1 MLARVL
7 KLSSD
12 SSLIGDG
19 MKLKVA
25 ALLSFIKSYLDGD
38 ESSDEDDVEVG
49 VDTIFVYSSKEDKLS
64 PTIASFS
71 VAFMT
76 LMGELASSSSLSEEL
91 PLLDSLTIPESLSLS
106 SFSVSYLVSAFLSNL
121 SSLTANVT
129 LNSPLTRVLKLSNNN
144 SSSTR
149 GWHEAESDYLKFTL
163 LQPSS
168 LSPSK
173 PRSEVVLK
181 TLIIFHRAMR
191 ELDTSV
197 WEELINY
204 STRRGYLID
213 LSHFHDTSIPN
224 ALDYSCWIRN
234 YGLYLGERLRCFV
247 IVHHDV
253 AAYTS
258 KYSQRLDTKE
268 LLEQLPALQ
277 NLLFRLLDSKP
288 GGASA
293 YNRLIQ
299 YALSIIASES
309 VKIYVAIT
317 VRVVELL
324 EKFFEMNRD
333 DAISALKIYKK
344 SGSQAERLSEFF
356 ETCRGLDFGRG
367 QKFINIKQ
375 PPASFITTMEEY
387 IKDAPNTLM
396 IEYNANGED
405 EGGAGSNEDAACVE
419 GNLVSVD
426 ESDPSSEKNEATAPT
441 QAADL
446 MGLYDLLT
454 GASEFD
460 ENPLALAIVPAVK
473 SSNSSIDENETSP
486 IPDWEVA
493 LFTDEERS
501 PDQII
506 VAENKEGD
514 ELDMSK
520 LEGIYNEANGGA
532 QHDGGYQIGQVNSN
546 PFDFEAIHDPT
557 QYNMEFAVPPNAF
570 CVPSNIPTQF
580 VNMHPYHVSYNNAQ
594 QQQQQQQ
601 EEPFTMTKK
610 STNPFDDEP
619 DFLPPPSALDVQHQ
633 HPTQMTY
640 SESETHA

>member
-1 MLARVL
+1 MKKAFGLV
-7 KLSSD
+7 KSH
-12 SSLIGDG
+12 GDYKG
-19 MKLKVA
+19 LDTAIVKA
-25 ALLSFIKSYLDGD
+25 TNFHHALPKEKHIRH
-38 ESSDEDDVEVG
+38 
-49 VDTIFVYSSKEDKLS
+49 IF
-64 PTIASFS
+64 
-71 VAFMT
+71 
-76 LMGELASSSSLSEEL
+76 
-91 PLLDSLTIPESLSLS
+91 
-106 SFSVSYLVSAFLSNL
+106 
-121 SSLTANVT
+121 
-129 LNSPLTRVLKLSNNN
+129 
-144 SSSTR
+144 
-149 GWHEAESDYLKFTL
+149 
-163 LQPSS
+163 SS

-173 PRSEVVLK
+173 PRSEVAYCIHSLARRLNQTNNWAVVLK
-181 TLIIFHRAMR
+181 TLIILHRAMR

-324 EKFFEMNRD
+324 EKFFEMNHD

-367 QKFINIKQ
+367 HKFINIKQ

-387 IKDAPNTLM
+387 IKEAPNTLM
-396 IEYNANGED
+396 IEYNANGEE
-405 EGGAGSNEDAACVE
+405 EGGAGGNKDAACVE
-419 GNLVSVD
+419 GELLSVD
-426 ESDPSSEKNEATAPT
+426 ESDPSTEKSEATAPT

-460 ENPLALAIVPAVK
+460 ENPLALAIVPTEN
-473 SSNSSIDENETSP
+473 SRNSSIDENEASP
-486 IPDWEVA
+486 LPDWEVA
-493 LFTDEERS
+493 LFTDGESS

-506 VAENKEGD
+506 VSENKEGD
-514 ELDMSK
+514 EVDMLK
-520 LEGIYNEANGGA
+520 LEGFYNEANGGA
-532 QHDGGYQIGQVNSN
+532 QHEDGVYRIGQVNSN

-557 QYNMEFAVPPNAF
+557 QYNMAFALPPNAF
-570 CVPSNIPTQF
+570 CVPPNIPTQF
-580 VNMHPYHVSYNNAQ
+580 VNMHPYHVSYDNA
-594 QQQQQQQ
+594 QQQQQ
-601 EEPFTMTKK
+601 EEPFTTIKK

-619 DFLPPPSALDVQHQ
+619 DILPPPLASDVQHQ
-633 HPTQMTY
+633 HPTQTT
-640 SESETHA
+640 SD

>member
-1 MLARVL
+1 MKKAFGLV
-7 KLSSD
+7 KSH
-12 SSLIGDG
+12 GDYKG
-19 MKLKVA
+19 LDTAIVKA
-25 ALLSFIKSYLDGD
+25 TNFHHALPKEKHIRH
-38 ESSDEDDVEVG
+38 
-49 VDTIFVYSSKEDKLS
+49 IF
-64 PTIASFS
+64 
-71 VAFMT
+71 
-76 LMGELASSSSLSEEL
+76 
-91 PLLDSLTIPESLSLS
+91 
-106 SFSVSYLVSAFLSNL
+106 
-121 SSLTANVT
+121 
-129 LNSPLTRVLKLSNNN
+129 
-144 SSSTR
+144 
-149 GWHEAESDYLKFTL
+149 
-163 LQPSS
+163 SS

-173 PRSEVVLK
+173 PRSEVAYCIHSLARRLNQTNNWAVVLK

-344 SGSQAERLSEFF
+344 SGSQVMAERLSEFF

-506 VAENKEGD
+506 VAENKEVGLNFLELSSGHLAIDGD

>member
-1 MLARVL
+1 MKKAFGLV
-7 KLSSD
+7 KSH
-12 SSLIGDG
+12 GDYKG
-19 MKLKVA
+19 LDTAIVKA
-25 ALLSFIKSYLDGD
+25 TNFHHALPKEKHIRY
-38 ESSDEDDVEVG
+38 
-49 VDTIFVYSSKEDKLS
+49 IF
-64 PTIASFS
+64 
-71 VAFMT
+71 
-76 LMGELASSSSLSEEL
+76 
-91 PLLDSLTIPESLSLS
+91 
-106 SFSVSYLVSAFLSNL
+106 
-121 SSLTANVT
+121 
-129 LNSPLTRVLKLSNNN
+129 
-144 SSSTR
+144 
-149 GWHEAESDYLKFTL
+149 
-163 LQPSS
+163 SS

-173 PRSEVVLK
+173 PRSEVSYCIHSLARRLNQTNNWAVVLK
-181 TLIIFHRAMR
+181 TLIILHRAMR

-258 KYSQRLDTKE
+258 KYSQKLDTKE

-293 YNRLIQ
+293 FNRLIQ

-396 IEYNANGED
+396 LEYNGNGEE
-405 EGGAGSNEDAACVE
+405 EGGAGGNEDAACAE
-419 GNLVSVD
+419 GDLLSVD
-426 ESDPSSEKNEATAPT
+426 ESNPSPENNEATAPT

-460 ENPLALAIVPAVK
+460 ENPLALAIVPSEK
-473 SSNSSIDENETSP
+473 SLNSSIDENEASP
-486 IPDWEVA
+486 ITGWEVA
-493 LFTDEERS
+493 LFTDEEI

-514 ELDMSK
+514 ELDMLK
-520 LEGIYNEANGGA
+520 LEGLYNEANGGA

-546 PFDFEAIHDPT
+546 PFDFQAIHDPT
-557 QYNMEFAVPPNAF
+557 QYNIAFAVPP
-570 CVPSNIPTQF
+570 NIPTQF
-580 VNMHPYHVSYNNAQ
+580 VNMHPYQVSYDNAQ
-594 QQQQQQQ
+594 QQQHQ
-601 EEPFTMTKK
+601 EEEPSTMIKK

-619 DFLPPPSALDVQHQ
+619 NILPPPLASDVQHQ
-633 HPTQMTY
+633 HPTQTTY
-640 SESETHA
+640 SDTETHG